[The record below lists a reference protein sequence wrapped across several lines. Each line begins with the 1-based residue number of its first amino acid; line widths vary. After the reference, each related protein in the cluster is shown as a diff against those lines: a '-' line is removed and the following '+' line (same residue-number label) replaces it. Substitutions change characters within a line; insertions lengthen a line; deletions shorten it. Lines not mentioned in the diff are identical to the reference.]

1 MELIRYSYNLKSR
14 HRGCVATIGNYDGIH
29 LGHQAVLRQLRR
41 HAEVM
46 GLPALVITF
55 EPHPQEFFN
64 VNKAPT
70 RITSFREKLEM
81 LKQQD
86 IDRVLCLRFQQG
98 VADLS
103 AEQFI
108 EQALVGDLSIKR
120 LIIGDDFKFGKNRRG
135 DYQMLREFGQ
145 RLGFDVILTETHR
158 LDGDRV
164 SSSSIRARLQESR
177 FEDAQLLLGRYFS
190 ISGRVAHGAARGR
203 QLGFP
208 TANINLGKRHV
219 PLRGVFAVSVK
230 GAGEKTHLGVA
241 NLGTRP
247 VFEDTKLLLEAHLF
261 DFDQMIYGRHISV
274 EFFKRLRD
282 ERKFSSIDELVA
294 QIAADISIAREFFKI
309 QGTSKNALGG
319 A

>member
-14 HRGCVATIGNYDGIH
+14 HRGCVATIGNYDGVH
-29 LGHQAVLRQLRR
+29 LGHQAVLRQLKR

-64 VNKAPT
+64 ADKAPT
-70 RITSFREKLEM
+70 RITSFREKLEIF
-81 LKQQD
+81 KQQTV
-86 IDRVLCLRFQQG
+86 DRTLCLRFQQSI
-98 VADLS
+98 ANLS

-108 EQALVGDLSIKR
+108 EQTLVGDLSVKR

-135 DYQMLREFGQ
+135 DYRMLRMFGK

-158 LDGDRV
+158 LDGNRV
-164 SSSSIRARLQESR
+164 SSSIIRERLQESR
-177 FEDAQLLLGRYFS
+177 FEEAQLLLGRYFS
-190 ISGRVAHGAARGR
+190 ISGRVVHGAKRGR

-208 TANINLGKRHV
+208 TANINLSKRAV

-230 GAGEKTHLGVA
+230 GADEMTHLGVA

-247 VFEDTKLLLEAHLF
+247 VFDETKLLLEAHLF
-261 DFDQMIYGRHISV
+261 DFDKMIYGRHIRV

-282 ERKFSSIDELVA
+282 ERKFSSIDELVDRIG
-294 QIAADISIAREFFKI
+294 QDINAAREFFGELDLEG
-309 QGTSKNALGG
+309 QS
-319 A
+319 

>member
-29 LGHQAVLRQLRR
+29 LGHQAVLRQLKR

-55 EPHPQEFFN
+55 EPHPQEFFQSGE
-64 VNKAPT
+64 APT

-81 LKQQD
+81 LKQQN

-98 VADLS
+98 IADLS

-108 EQALVGDLSIKR
+108 EQILVNDLSVKR
-120 LIIGDDFKFGKNRRG
+120 LIIGDDFRFGKNRRG
-135 DYQMLREFGQ
+135 DFRMLQEAGK
-145 RLGFDVILTETHR
+145 RLDFDVILTETHK

-164 SSSSIRARLQESR
+164 SSSIIRERLQESR
-177 FEDAQLLLGRYFS
+177 FEEAQLLLGRYFS
-190 ISGRVAHGAARGR
+190 ISGRVVHGAKRGR

-208 TANINLGKRHV
+208 TANINLSKRFV

-230 GAGEKTHLGVA
+230 GADELTHLGVA

-247 VFEDTKLLLEAHLF
+247 VFDEKKLLLEAHLF
-261 DFDQMIYGRHISV
+261 DFDKMIYGKHISV

-294 QIAADISIAREFFKI
+294 QIATDIKTAREFFTEI
-309 QGTSKNALGG
+309 DLEGHA
-319 A
+319 

>member
-46 GLPALVITF
+46 GLPSLVITF

-64 VNKAPT
+64 SGQAPT

-81 LKQQD
+81 LRQQD
-86 IDRVLCLRFQQG
+86 VDRVLCLRFQQSI
-98 VADLS
+98 ADMS

-108 EQALVGDLSIKR
+108 EQTLVGDLSVRR
-120 LIIGDDFKFGKNRRG
+120 LIIGDDFRFGKGRRG
-135 DYQMLREFGQ
+135 DFDMLRRQGE
-145 RLGFDVILTETHR
+145 RLGFDVIPTEPH
-158 LDGDRV
+158 LFDGQRV
-164 SSSSIRARLQESR
+164 SSSSIRSCLGESR

-190 ISGRVAHGAARGR
+190 ISGRVAHGAKRGR

-208 TANINLGKRHV
+208 TANINLNKRFV
-219 PLRGVFAVSVK
+219 PLRGVFAVSVR
-230 GAGEKTHLGVA
+230 GADERIHLGVA

-247 VFEDTKLLLEAHLF
+247 VFDEKKLLLEAHLF
-261 DFDQMIYGRHISV
+261 DFDKLIYGRLISV

-282 ERKFSSIDELVA
+282 ERKFSSVDKLVQ
-294 QIAADISIAREFFKI
+294 QIAADTAATRLFFSNLNP
-309 QGTSKNALGG
+309 G
-319 A
+319 

>member
-1 MELIRYSYNLKSR
+1 MELIRYSYNLKSH

-29 LGHQAVLRQLRR
+29 LGHQAVLRQLKR

-46 GLPALVITF
+46 DLPALVITF
-55 EPHPQEFFN
+55 EPHPQEFFESDE
-64 VNKAPT
+64 APT

-81 LKQQD
+81 LKQQN
-86 IDRVLCLRFQQG
+86 IDRVLCLRFQQNI
-98 VADLS
+98 ADMT

-108 EQALVGDLSIKR
+108 KQVLVNDLSVKR

-135 DYQMLREFGQ
+135 DFRMLRKYGEE
-145 RLGFDVILTETHR
+145 LGFDVILTETHR

-164 SSSSIRARLQESR
+164 SSSIIREKLRDSQ

-190 ISGRVAHGAARGR
+190 ISGRVVHGAKRGR

-208 TANINLGKRHV
+208 TANINLDKRFV

-230 GAGEKTHLGVA
+230 GADESTHLGVA

-247 VFEDTKLLLEAHLF
+247 VFDERKLLLEAHLF
-261 DFDQMIYGRHISV
+261 DFNKMIYGKHISV

-294 QIAADISIAREFFKI
+294 QIATDIKTAREIFSEI
-309 QGTSKNALGG
+309 GLQSHG
-319 A
+319 

>member
-1 MELIRYSYNLKSR
+1 MELIRYSYNLNSR

-29 LGHQAVLRQLRR
+29 LGHQAVLRQLKRQ
-41 HAEVM
+41 AEVM

-64 VNKAPT
+64 AGKAPA

-81 LKQQD
+81 LKLQN

-98 VADLS
+98 IADLS

-108 EQALVGDLSIKR
+108 ERVLVDDLSIKR
-120 LIIGDDFKFGKNRRG
+120 LIIGDDFRFGKNRRG
-135 DYQMLREFGQ
+135 DYRMLQEFGK
-145 RLGFDVILTETHR
+145 RLDFDVILTETHR

-164 SSSSIRARLQESR
+164 SSSSIRERLQESR

-190 ISGRVAHGAARGR
+190 ISGRVVYGAERGR

-208 TANINLGKRHV
+208 TANVNLSKRHV

-230 GAGEKTHLGVA
+230 GADEKTHLGVA

-247 VFEDTKLLLEAHLF
+247 VFEEKKLLLEAHLF
-261 DFDQMIYGRHISV
+261 DFNRMIYGRHISV

-282 ERKFSSIDELVA
+282 ERKFASIDELVT
-294 QIAADISIAREFFKI
+294 QIATDIRTAREFFGDI
-309 QGTSKNALGG
+309 NHD
-319 A
+319 